1 MGHQPGEAARAVSKR
16 TAQTIR
22 ERYGADFYQR
32 IGSHG
37 GTTTL
42 ARHGIEHYY
51 EIGNRG
57 GTAFLERYGVSRYVA
72 MGEQSAAMKKQ
83 RKEQG
88 HE

>member
-1 MGHQPGEAARAVSKR
+1 MGQRPGPAAKASSKR
-16 TAQTIR
+16 TAQTIK

-42 ARHGIEHYY
+42 ARHGY